1 MRLYQLHKVEWEQS
15 LKSPQ
20 YEKRSQ
26 NVPGD
31 LTSQITT
38 KPAVG
43 RVSRWKVIKMARRKR
58 GKMKMKEKCCAVRQE
73 LLNTKKSNLIQ
84 LDKNMKPYHIML
96 SSDV

>member
-31 LTSQITT
+31 STSQITA

-43 RVSRWKVIKMARRKR
+43 SWKVIKMARRKQ
-58 GKMKMKEKCCAVRQE
+58 GKMKMKEKRHAVRQE